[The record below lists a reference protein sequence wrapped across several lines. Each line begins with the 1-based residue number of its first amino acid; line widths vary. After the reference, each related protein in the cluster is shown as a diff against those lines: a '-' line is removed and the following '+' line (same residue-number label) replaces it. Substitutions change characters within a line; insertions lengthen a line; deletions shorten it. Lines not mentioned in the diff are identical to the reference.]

1 MRERIENIL
10 LDVRADIDF
19 NEEKYLV
26 SDGIFE
32 SIDIITL
39 ITELEDEFEVSIGT
53 ELIVADNFDSIDA
66 IVELI
71 EKLQT
76 VWVRNIFKGVE
87 IWHHA
92 TYLVLMS

>member
-76 VWVRNIFKGVE
+76 V
-87 IWHHA
+87 
-92 TYLVLMS
+92 